1 MNDIKFPDTLDKI
14 IDLCRKK
21 GVQTIK
27 IQGIE
32 LTLREE
38 APLSNY
44 KRKVEITSSPD
55 KSEKPLTEEDWLLW
69 SVDQTTPEEATH
81 A

>member
-1 MNDIKFPDTLDKI
+1 MSEIQFPNTLDKI

-38 APLSNY
+38 APPSNY
-44 KRKVEITSSPD
+44 KRKLEVVPD
-55 KSEKPLTEEDWLLW
+55 QKPETQLSEEDWLLW
-69 SVDQTTPEEATH
+69 SVNQDEVSGA
-81 A
+81 